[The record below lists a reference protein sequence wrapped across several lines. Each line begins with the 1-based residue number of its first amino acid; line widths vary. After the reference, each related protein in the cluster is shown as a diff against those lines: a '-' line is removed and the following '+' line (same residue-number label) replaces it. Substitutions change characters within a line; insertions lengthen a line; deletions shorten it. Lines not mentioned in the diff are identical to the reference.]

1 LLKRVEPWGFLYS
14 LDYEPGFTWAEIG
27 DPPLT
32 RLAPKGQR
40 PVSPHLRAPFPE
52 RRKVYPSGP
61 ILRWQEIELLRLWH
75 EDYAESALNALCEV
89 HRPMVVSMA
98 QKYVGANRKLLIEYG
113 MFGLRF
119 AANRQRVNRKKK
131 GSMAGYDPGKGRFS
145 TYARHHAARLMR
157 DAARGHRY
165 QPPQYLQDKVT
176 EFREWAATPFPL
188 RSERD
193 CANRPDGGKSEIE
206 ELFPELGA
214 RVFRWEEVQAES
226 GLPRHRSTPGR
237 WPDGDHQYEYG
248 KTDPHCFCI
257 SATPFGYLV
266 CWIEGYFVYPFRF
279 TKEAK
284 KRNYLTRPVTELE
297 RENRRKYYEKY
308 GYKLGTFDNVAKD
321 GLSAWEG
328 DGDDANAPEDAAAGY
343 SLFGVYNGETWWE
356 PCTGAF
362 QKDKYEL
369 PKEVLLQRWRL
380 AHRVVS
386 FVEQPGARLTLM
398 VGERVVRV
406 TGFAPVV
413 TRVKPR
419 LPYSTNDGLGL
430 YDRRGHRLPQFSL
443 SVDKFIPKKRGN
455 APEVC
460 LDPLSGI
467 FLVRKEEIP
476 VSWRRLSPHQR
487 RLRHPADRCLPRAT
501 KHEIARPPRCF
512 TPLPRSLCGAVQLDG
527 EPTCL
532 RPAASVVTLG
542 MWAKAGWRVVQR
554 RR

>member
-257 SATPFGYLV
+257 SVTPFGYLV

-308 GYKLGTFDNVAKD
+308 GYKLGTFDNVAK
-321 GLSAWEG
+321 
-328 DGDDANAPEDAAAGY
+328 
-343 SLFGVYNGETWWE
+343 
-356 PCTGAF
+356 
-362 QKDKYEL
+362 
-369 PKEVLLQRWRL
+369 
-380 AHRVVS
+380 
-386 FVEQPGARLTLM
+386 
-398 VGERVVRV
+398 
-406 TGFAPVV
+406 
-413 TRVKPR
+413 
-419 LPYSTNDGLGL
+419 DGLGL